1 MAYGWIS
8 IHRKIQDDWLWEEK
22 PFSKGQAW
30 IDLLLMV
37 NHDDNT
43 IIFDGKPMQISRGC
57 CITSM
62 QKLCDRWGWSN
73 TKVKNFLKILEKDE
87 KILLKIA
94 PRKATALTIV
104 NYSKYQDTDI
114 SKNTTET
121 SREHQE
127 SIRKASGEHI
137 NNNVN
142 NVNNVNNNTSGAVE
156 SGINLE
162 NPQLKEL
169 IRLYQNCGF
178 GLITPYSAEM
188 LNDYMKKYSF
198 EWVKEAIEIAEQNG
212 VRTLAYIRG
221 VLKKKKAG
229 NDKPRNNFKKKETY
243 YRPKKDDELSEESR
257 NLNNKVI
264 SNFMEKTKKEEV
276 NTNAIAMQ
284 RMQEEFKKMR
294 ENNEKI

>member
-142 NVNNVNNNTSGAVE
+142 NVNNVNNNNGAGQSE
-156 SGINLE
+156 LNLDD
-162 NPQLKEL
+162 PKLAEL
-169 IRLYQNCGF
+169 IKLYEDCGF
-178 GLITPYSAEM
+178 GLISLYSANM
-188 LNDYMKKYSF
+188 LRDYMEMYSF
-198 EWVKEAIEIAEQNG
+198 QWVKEAIQIAEQNNI
-212 VRTLAYIRG
+212 RTLAYING
-221 VLKKKKAG
+221 ILKKKKAG
-229 NDKPRNNFKKKETY
+229 TDKPRNNYGKKQTY
-243 YRPKKDDELSEESR
+243 YRPKEDDELSEESR
-257 NLNNKVI
+257 NLNNKVLNSFI
-264 SNFMEKTKKEEV
+264 ENMKKANV
-276 NTNAIAMQ
+276 S
-284 RMQEEFKKMR
+284 K
-294 ENNEKI
+294 

>member
-121 SREHQE
+121 SLEHQE

-142 NVNNVNNNTSGAVE
+142 NVNNVNNNGVGQSE
-156 SGINLE
+156 FNFD
-162 NPQLKEL
+162 NPKLAEL
-169 IRLYQNCGF
+169 IKLYENCGF
-178 GLITPYSAEM
+178 GLITPYSAEV
-188 LNDYMKKYSF
+188 LNDYMEKYSF

-212 VRTLAYIRG
+212 VRTLAYVRG
-221 VLKKKKAG
+221 VLNKKKAG
-229 NDKPRNNFKKKETY
+229 VDKPRSFNKKQTY
-243 YRPKKDDELSEESR
+243 YRPK
-257 NLNNKVI
+257 
-264 SNFMEKTKKEEV
+264 
-276 NTNAIAMQ
+276 Q
-284 RMQEEFKKMR
+284 QEEIKKDNQFNNSFQTMQNAFSKMR
-294 ENNEKI
+294 KEKEKENAKLQ

>member
-94 PRKATALTIV
+94 PRKATVLTIV

-127 SIRKASGEHI
+127 SIRKASGKHQ
-137 NNNVN
+137 
-142 NVNNVNNNTSGAVE
+142 E
-156 SGINLE
+156 SI
-162 NPQLKEL
+162 
-169 IRLYQNCGF
+169 
-178 GLITPYSAEM
+178 
-188 LNDYMKKYSF
+188 
-198 EWVKEAIEIAEQNG
+198 
-212 VRTLAYIRG
+212 
-221 VLKKKKAG
+221 
-229 NDKPRNNFKKKETY
+229 
-243 YRPKKDDELSEESR
+243 
-257 NLNNKVI
+257 
-264 SNFMEKTKKEEV
+264 
-276 NTNAIAMQ
+276 
-284 RMQEEFKKMR
+284 
-294 ENNEKI
+294 

>member
-43 IIFDGKPMQISRGC
+43 IIFDGKPMQISRGR

-142 NVNNVNNNTSGAVE
+142 NVNNVNNNTRGVVDSE
-156 SGINLE
+156 MNLE

-169 IRLYQNCGF
+169 IQLYQSCGF
-178 GLITPYSAEM
+178 GLITPYSAKV
-188 LNDYMKKYSF
+188 LNDYMAKYSF
-198 EWVKEAIEIAEQNG
+198 EWVKEAIEISEQNG
-212 VRTLAYIRG
+212 IRTLAYIRG
-221 VLKKKKAG
+221 VLNKKKAG
-229 NDKPRNNFKKKETY
+229 ADKPRNNNFRKKETY
-243 YRPKKDDELSEESR
+243 YRPKQDDELSEESR
-257 NLNNKVI
+257 NLNNKVLNSFI
-264 SNFMEKTKKEEV
+264 EKMKREDAKNGKKKQV
-276 NTNAIAMQ
+276 
-284 RMQEEFKKMR
+284 
-294 ENNEKI
+294 